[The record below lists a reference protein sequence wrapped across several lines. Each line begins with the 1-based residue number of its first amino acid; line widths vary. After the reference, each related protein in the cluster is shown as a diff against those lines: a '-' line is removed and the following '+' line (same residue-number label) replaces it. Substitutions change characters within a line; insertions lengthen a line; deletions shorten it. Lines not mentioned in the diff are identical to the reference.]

1 MIERNAEELRS
12 EFLQHVAFIEDK
24 DLKAEILDWID
35 DSAIRTDSV
44 SGAEH
49 VEGRLAELKSEYP
62 MRHDSGDPEDDFASD
77 CVGCPHYGV
86 VCPVVADR
94 TTRETRHRRLE
105 QAETEQDR
113 LRVYQDLATDT
124 DCHIIPDAISDWE
137 QNDREIIERGYELFA
152 AMVRH
157 LDSDELDVD
166 SPEIGDSPTVED
178 VWRDTPRDEPGG
190 IQLSEDELLDRG
202 VLRPEEADG

>member
-24 DLKAEILDWID
+24 TLKTEILTWID
-35 DSAIRTDSV
+35 ESVIRTDSV

-49 VEGRLAELKSEYP
+49 VEGRLAELKASNP
-62 MRHDSGDPEDDFASD
+62 MRHDSGDPEDDFPAD
-77 CVGCPHYGV
+77 CKGCPHYGV
-86 VCPVVADR
+86 VCPVISDR

-113 LRVYQDLATDT
+113 LRVYQDIATDA
-124 DCHIIPDAISDWE
+124 DCHIIPAAISDWK
-137 QNDREIIERGYELFA
+137 QNDREIIERGYELFS

-166 SPEIGDSPTVED
+166 APDIGDDPEIED
-178 VWRDTPRDEPGG
+178 VWRDTPTESGG
-190 IQLSEDELLDRG
+190 MQLSEDELLDRG
-202 VLRPEEADG
+202 VLQSEEADG